1 MEIEIL
7 NISGTHLC
15 HEGSGQVPHVA
26 SPRNTGRWADL
37 HYYTSDKPQGVSAAW
52 LIPTQPNCSC
62 LTLSQVT
69 QAGGAKPGKNRL
81 QQLHS
86 QRLVLFNKGQGSPEL
101 KWGGS
106 PYAGFEVSSWWQS
119 HLCLPL
125 RDDTARVG
133 SPPVCPQLW
142 WWAPSAVLGMAS
154 PGTEGREYQGKQGS
168 VWPAAV
174 QF

>member
-1 MEIEIL
+1 MKAVAKYPMWPPPEAQVGELTCIT
-7 NISGTHLC
+7 THQTSHRVSQQPDWSPHSLW
-15 HEGSGQVPHVA
+15 GSCSYSYH
-26 SPRNTGRWADL
+26 
-37 HYYTSDKPQGVSAAW
+37 
-52 LIPTQPNCSC
+52 NCSC

-81 QQLHS
+81 QQLQS
-86 QRLVLFNKGQGSPEL
+86 QRLVLFNKGQGSPEI